1 MENWPQKD
9 LTEVGDRGLMLSGGQ
24 KQRIS
29 LARAVYAVLD
39 DQNYVKTPFII
50 LLDDPL
56 SAVDTAVAKHI
67 YENTILKLLKGHTII
82 LATHGMQYLVCIRV
96 FVYNY
101 ILMGDFLFLQNRC
114 DHVVFMK
121 NGTISEFGS
130 YEDLMKSGKDLYSM
144 VSYDQS
150 QKMDQDTTSKEDNKK
165 GFTKKDLRK
174 RTVSI
179 TSNGDDDGGNG
190 ETLNNRLEEE
200 QDQLNA
206 GWIVLLKYYKVKRFF
221 FLNNVEKH
229 YQGLHEIRYITWF
242 LMNTDNF
249 IFK

>member
-1 MENWPQKD
+1 
-9 LTEVGDRGLMLSGGQ
+9 
-24 KQRIS
+24 
-29 LARAVYAVLD
+29 
-39 DQNYVKTPFII
+39 
-50 LLDDPL
+50 
-56 SAVDTAVAKHI
+56 
-67 YENTILKLLKGHTII
+67 
-82 LATHGMQYLVCIRV
+82 
-96 FVYNY
+96 
-101 ILMGDFLFLQNRC
+101 
-114 DHVVFMK
+114 MK

-221 FLNNVEKH
+221 SK
-229 YQGLHEIRYITWF
+229 
-242 LMNTDNF
+242 
-249 IFK
+249 